1 MLRLASFEP
10 LRERPFRLLWLGR
23 TASSIGDS
31 MVPVALAFAV
41 LDIGGAGD
49 LGLVL
54 ASFTVGRL
62 VFVLAGGVW
71 SDRLERRVV
80 MLSADLVRG
89 VSQGTLAVLL
99 LTDAARVWHFVILA
113 GVSGAAT
120 AFFVP
125 ASSGLVPQTVS
136 PGRLQEANAFL
147 SLSDSATHLAGP
159 ALSGLL
165 VATTGSGVVFAIDAA
180 SYVVSAAFL
189 WTLRVPFDARA
200 ARDGFLAEVAHG
212 LRVIRERSW
221 LIAAFLAF
229 GIGNFAIATFFVLG
243 PLVVREELG
252 GAGDWGLMMTGSAIG
267 GLIGG
272 VLALRLRPARP
283 LLVSFP
289 IVCLASLQL
298 LFLIEPFALPLQVLA
313 AVLAVSS
320 IVFANAI
327 WDTVVQQHVPR
338 DAISR
343 VSSVDWAISL
353 VLMPVGYT
361 VAGPLAEAIGV
372 DATLALAA
380 VFGIVPHLA
389 ILLVPSVRTLR
400 RLAPESAG
408 DASTRGMEPVGD
420 TATMAP

>member
-41 LDIGGAGD
+41 LDIGGARD

-189 WTLRVPFDARA
+189 WTLRVPFEARA
-200 ARDGFLAEVAHG
+200 DRVGFLAEVAHG

-229 GIGNFAIATFFVLG
+229 GIGNFGIATFFVLG

-313 AVLAVSS
+313 AVLAVAS
-320 IVFANAI
+320 IVLANAI
-327 WDTVVQQHVPR
+327 WDTVMQQHVPR

-353 VLMPVGYT
+353 ILMPVGFAL
-361 VAGPLAEAIGV
+361 AGPLAEAIGV

-380 VFGIVPHLA
+380 AFGIVPHLA

-400 RLAPESAG
+400 RLGPESGAG
-408 DASTRGMEPVGD
+408 ASTTGTEPVGD
-420 TATMAP
+420 TATMTP

>member
-408 DASTRGMEPVGD
+408 DASTRGVEPVGD

>member
-41 LDIGGAGD
+41 LDIGGARD

-71 SDRLERRVV
+71 SDRLERRLV

-113 GVSGAAT
+113 GVSGAGA

-136 PGRLQEANAFL
+136 SGRLQEANAFL

-165 VATTGSGVVFAIDAA
+165 VATTGTGVVFAIDAA

-189 WTLRVPFDARA
+189 WTLRVPFEARA
-200 ARDGFLAEVAHG
+200 SRVGFLAEVAQG

-229 GIGNFAIATFFVLG
+229 GIGNFSIATFFVLG

-252 GAGDWGLMMTGSAIG
+252 GASDWGLMMTGSAIG

-272 VLALRLRPARP
+272 VLALRIRPARP

-289 IVCLASLQL
+289 IVCLTSLQL
-298 LFLIEPFALPLQVLA
+298 LFLIEPFALPLQMFA
-313 AVLAVSS
+313 AVLAVTS
-320 IVFANAI
+320 IVLANAI

-380 VFGIVPHLA
+380 AFGIVPHLA

-400 RLAPESAG
+400 RLGPESTA
-408 DASTRGMEPVGD
+408 DASTTGTEAVGD
-420 TATMAP
+420 TATMTP

>member
-41 LDIGGAGD
+41 LDLGGAGD

-80 MLSADLVRG
+80 MLSADLVRA
-89 VSQGTLAVLL
+89 VSQGSLAVLL

-165 VATTGSGVVFAIDAA
+165 VATAGSGVVFAVDAA
-180 SYVVSAAFL
+180 SYIVSAAFL
-189 WTLRVPFDARA
+189 WTLRVPFEARA
-200 ARDGFLAEVAHG
+200 VRAGFLAEVAEG

-221 LIAAFLAF
+221 LIAAFLTF

-267 GLIGG
+267 GLIGA
-272 VLALRLRPARP
+272 VLALRFRPARP

-313 AVLAVSS
+313 AVLAVAS
-320 IVFANAI
+320 IVLANAI

-380 VFGIVPHLA
+380 AFGILPNLA
-389 ILLVPSVRTLR
+389 ILLVPSVRTVR
-400 RLAPESAG
+400 RLGPESAA
-408 DASTRGMEPVGD
+408 DAAATGVEPVGD
-420 TATMAP
+420 TATMPP

>member
-41 LDIGGAGD
+41 LDIAGAGD

-180 SYVVSAAFL
+180 SYVVSASFL
-189 WTLRVPFDARA
+189 WTLRVPFAARA

-353 VLMPVGYT
+353 VLMPVGFAL
-361 VAGPLAEAIGV
+361 AGPLAEAIGV

-380 VFGIVPHLA
+380 AFGIVPHLA

-400 RLAPESAG
+400 RLEPESTA
-408 DASTRGMEPVGD
+408 DASATGMEAVGD